1 MAGLRWVWRGGCCNR
16 DSRGARVRGTI
27 RLPTDRHTA
36 MTTDL
41 LLTEIHP
48 AGYAVLTLNRPQA
61 MNALSKALMTALSA
75 AVDGLAAN
83 PAVRVLILT
92 GAGRAFCA
100 GLDLKEIGAGQ
111 GSLGATAGTDNTDSM
126 DGTDR
131 MDGTNRMDGTDSMDG
146 TDRNGGKP
154 VGDPVAAI
162 GRFPGPV
169 IGAING
175 VAVTGGFELALAC
188 DVLLAASAAR
198 FADTHA
204 RIGVAPGW
212 GLSQKLSRAIGPYR
226 AREVSFTGNWVSAE
240 QAAAWGFV
248 NRVLAADD
256 LMPAARA
263 LAQDMLGTL
272 PVMLARYKAVINDGY
287 ALAYGDGMAL
297 EKNRARAFNARVDAA
312 DVEQRREAVRER
324 NRNA

>member
-1 MAGLRWVWRGGCCNR
+1 
-16 DSRGARVRGTI
+16 
-27 RLPTDRHTA
+27 

-61 MNALSKALMTALSA
+61 MNALSKALMTGLA
-75 AVDGLAAN
+75 AEVDTLAAN
-83 PAVRVLILT
+83 PAVRVLVLT

-100 GLDLKEIGAGQ
+100 GLDLKEIGAGH
-111 GSLGATAGTDNTDSM
+111 GSLGGTD
-126 DGTDR
+126 GT
-131 MDGTNRMDGTDSMDG
+131 
-146 TDRNGGKP
+146 P

-162 GRFPGPV
+162 ARFPGPV

-175 VAVTGGFELALAC
+175 AAVTGGFELALAC

-256 LMPAARA
+256 LLPAARA
-263 LAQDMLGTL
+263 LALDMLGTL
-272 PVMLARYKAVINDGY
+272 PAMLARYKAVINDGY

-297 EKNRARAFNARVDAA
+297 EKTRARAFNAGVDSA
-312 DVEQRREAVRER
+312 DVESRREAVRER
-324 NRNA
+324 NRSA